1 MISITDRQRR
11 YFSYANDV
19 LLFIV
24 VLNLFVEYVDAVIID
39 SFTISIFTAIVL
51 KIILDLLLAFEHRVS
66 GFFKE
71 HNRPL
76 FGALAVW
83 LILFSSKF
91 VILEIIDIIFGE
103 HVELG
108 SFVDV
113 LLLVLLLILAQ
124 KSMVFVW
131 DSLGPRDGP
140 SDMDSISE

>member
-108 SFVDV
+108 GFLSV
-113 LLLVLLLILAQ
+113 LALVATMMIARA
-124 KSMVFVW
+124 VFQRIYQ
-131 DSLGPRDGP
+131 SLGDTPA
-140 SDMDSISE
+140 EA